1 MYGSEIH
8 VELICKSNSK
18 YLRFRIFSNAKMPSC
33 LQSRN
38 MKRTQEKWA
47 TWDDWV
53 SARLCTSFSQRV
65 KKVTRVRTNEM
76 KRKKKNCVTFTE
88 WEFPNITAKG
98 SPVWVFMRS
107 HLAIDV
113 DPKVV
118 ESMGGEVCRGAV
130 NSDWLRQV
138 SVGCCGVFWF
148 GYLPVHNT

>member
-1 MYGSEIH
+1 
-8 VELICKSNSK
+8 
-18 YLRFRIFSNAKMPSC
+18 
-33 LQSRN
+33 
-38 MKRTQEKWA
+38 
-47 TWDDWV
+47 
-53 SARLCTSFSQRV
+53 
-65 KKVTRVRTNEM
+65 M

-148 GYLPVHNT
+148 GYLPVHNI